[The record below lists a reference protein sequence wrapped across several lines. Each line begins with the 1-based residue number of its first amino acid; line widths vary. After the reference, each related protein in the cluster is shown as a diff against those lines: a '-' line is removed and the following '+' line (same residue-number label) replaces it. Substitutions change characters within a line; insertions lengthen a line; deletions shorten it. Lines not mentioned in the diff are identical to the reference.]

1 MQLLIQLR
9 KELTKMTLEDLKEAV
24 EAEEDRAKRELQEL
38 KKKGKTIP
46 EQDGEWIAN
55 MWEMSNKP
63 LYYALEKIKMTMR
76 YAKAIQT
83 IWSVE
88 RELAKIKYSHIDP
101 AVMCDYVNEE
111 VTTVNLHE
119 TPSREEMT
127 LPVQIPDTRTEAQ
140 KAWDGLLEMKEE
152 LERNRLENRLKV

>member
-1 MQLLIQLR
+1 
-9 KELTKMTLEDLKEAV
+9 MTLEDLKEAV
-24 EAEEDRAKRELQEL
+24 ESKEAWAERELQEL
-38 KKKGKTIP
+38 KNKGGAIP

-55 MWEMSNKP
+55 MWETSNEP

-83 IWSVE
+83 IWRVE
-88 RELAKIKYSHIDP
+88 RELAKIRYSHIDP
-101 AVMCDYVNEE
+101 AVSCDYVNED
-111 VTTVNLHE
+111 VTIVDLHE
-119 TPSREEMT
+119 TPSEEEMT
-127 LPVQIPDTRTEAQ
+127 LPVKIPDTRTEAQ